1 MKNKIIKLVGL
12 GIILGVVMSIIQIIF
27 KIDSK
32 LFFSYYWKFSLLFLL
47 LVVLIN
53 VVYFVIMAKKIDNML
68 KLYNE
73 GRYQEYIT
81 EMEKILE
88 KAKGTQLKNMIRIN
102 LSAGYLKNNEYEKSL
117 NVLDSI
123 VEKKLNNQQQLEF
136 AYWNNKCE
144 TYFGL
149 KDYQKFEEIYNLK
162 LSLFEKF
169 QDNDYHQQSVLEL
182 KLLNYIVK
190 EQFEEARDLLQELR
204 NKFSDSKNQK
214 FYAEIEKNIE
224 LKTITKN

>member
-32 LFFSYYWKFSLLFLL
+32 LFFSYYWKFSLVFLL

-117 NVLDSI
+117 NVLD
-123 VEKKLNNQQQLEF
+123 
-136 AYWNNKCE
+136 
-144 TYFGL
+144 
-149 KDYQKFEEIYNLK
+149 
-162 LSLFEKF
+162 
-169 QDNDYHQQSVLEL
+169 
-182 KLLNYIVK
+182 
-190 EQFEEARDLLQELR
+190 
-204 NKFSDSKNQK
+204 
-214 FYAEIEKNIE
+214 
-224 LKTITKN
+224 